1 VRAGIAAEISP
12 DIRRTLWEKFVF
24 LVALSSATATMRT
37 RIGPILRNAQ
47 TRAFFLE
54 VLREVVAVGRAA
66 GVALPPD
73 YAEQR
78 LTFADTV
85 PQDMTS
91 SLHHDLEAGRPLE
104 VEWLAGAVV
113 TVGRAL
119 GIDTPLCRATWDI
132 LALHAAGR

>member
-1 VRAGIAAEISP
+1 
-12 DIRRTLWEKFVF
+12 L
-24 LVALSSATATMRT
+24 
-37 RIGPILRNAQ
+37 GPILANEQ
-47 TRAFFLE
+47 TRAFFLDI
-54 VLREVVAVGRAA
+54 LREVVAVGRAL

-78 LTFADTV
+78 LAFADTV

-91 SLHHDLEAGRPLE
+91 SLHHDLDAGRPLE

-113 TVGRAL
+113 TLGRTQ
-119 GIDTPLCRATWDI
+119 GIPTPLCRAVWDI